1 MAELTIKWE
10 TLTNIPA
17 LEKAQPVVT
26 TGDDTTPAPA
36 PAATEAKQTALTADK
51 PYVIYVAD
59 PAGTTGFD
67 TVEKVILDD
76 DRVKLGAKAFHAV
89 KMLPDDAKADPLL
102 AKDGGKEVP
111 RIIFV
116 TADLKTVKTLEGAQL
131 KLGEVWGSM
140 KATANK
146 FYKQDLDST
155 VRDLKSVLI
164 EFDKINKER
173 AIVDD
178 KEKRGTDKGLSAV
191 DKKDIEAKRAELDAR
206 QKKAEAM
213 RDKLWELR
221 PKNDAKTDAK
231 PA

>member
-10 TLTNIPA
+10 TLSNIPP
-17 LEKAQPVVT
+17 LEKPEAVVTGEDSAPAAQPVPV
-26 TGDDTTPAPA
+26 
-36 PAATEAKQTALTADK
+36 EAKKTALSADK

-59 PAGTTGFD
+59 PAGATSFD

-76 DRVKLGAKAFHAV
+76 DRVKLGTRAFHAV
-89 KMLPDDAKADPLL
+89 KMSPEDAKADTLL

-116 TADLKTVKTLEGAQL
+116 TADLKTVKPLEGGQL
-131 KLGEVWGSM
+131 KLGEVWSAM
-140 KATANK
+140 KTTANR
-146 FYKQDLDST
+146 FYKQDLDTT

-164 EFDKINKER
+164 EFDKIAKER
-173 AIVDD
+173 TVLEE
-178 KEKRGTDKGLSAV
+178 KEKRSTDLKGLLPA
-191 DKKDIEAKRAELDAR
+191 DKKDIEAKRAELDSR
-206 QKKAEAM
+206 EKKAQAT

-221 PKNDAKTDAK
+221 PKNEAKGEAK